1 MVMRRPAGAGSLAH
15 GTSHLNLKITCLKS
29 GKSSGPNLHDFGCN
43 MLIFQ
48 GVFPKYHFQHL
59 TLDLWGVYIDEK
71 ITWLAK
77 EGRWK
82 DVFFVND
89 DSTHGN

>member
-1 MVMRRPAGAGSLAH
+1 
-15 GTSHLNLKITCLKS
+15 
-29 GKSSGPNLHDFGCN
+29 

-48 GVFPKYHFQHL
+48 PVFPKYYSQHL
-59 TLDLWGVYIDEK
+59 TLDLWGVKKHEK

-77 EGRWK
+77 EGTWK